1 MRKGAWRLPTDWPR
15 AYWSGARWFR
25 ACGPGSL
32 IDHAVELPVIR
43 EVGGR
48 PMFDEESPRRR
59 KSLEQ
64 RREKARSH
72 PLRVKILA
80 LHQQDLERSLAAP
93 DLLPTLTAARTAGE
107 GDLSV
112 STVAYHVRVLQDAEL
127 IPA

>member
-1 MRKGAWRLPTDWPR
+1 
-15 AYWSGARWFR
+15 
-25 ACGPGSL
+25 
-32 IDHAVELPVIR
+32 
-43 EVGGR
+43 
-48 PMFDEESPRRR
+48 MFDEESPRRR